1 MQGVLECILEE
12 VKKIR
17 SKKTGEEF
25 SIGILTT
32 HGLTFEMFLPGE
44 MIFSIG
50 MPLKVGCRL
59 GVEKGRLVVKTSI
72 QNEH

>member
-1 MQGVLECILEE
+1 MQGVLDCILEE

-25 SIGILTT
+25 SIGTFTT
-32 HGLTFEMFLPGE
+32 HGLTFEMFLPDE
-44 MIFSIG
+44 MIVSIG
-50 MPLKVGCRL
+50 MPTKVSCRL

-72 QNEH
+72 QNDH